1 MAKAP
6 KAEKAAPAE
15 TPVTAAPEKDQA
27 VAAGPEAADEAA
39 AAVQTAGAPLA
50 APQVAGASESDQP
63 VAALPET
70 AGAAATTDP
79 AMAAPLAETA
89 DPSAEPKAA
98 PAHGVGGGGGQVE
111 KGWATVVSP
120 ISHDGADY
128 AAGDTIPVTEAEFR
142 VLVKAGAVLDE
153 DWEELPI
160 PF

>member
-1 MAKAP
+1 MARAP

-15 TPVTAAPEKDQA
+15 TPVTAAPENDQP
-27 VAAGPEAADEAA
+27 VAAGPEATGEAA
-39 AAVQTAGAPLA
+39 TAEPAV
-50 APQVAGASESDQP
+50 
-63 VAALPET
+63 
-70 AGAAATTDP
+70 
-79 AMAAPLAETA
+79 AAPLAETV

-128 AAGDTIPVTEAEFR
+128 SAGDTIPVTEAEFR

>member
-15 TPVTAAPEKDQA
+15 APVIAATEN
-27 VAAGPEAADEAA
+27 
-39 AAVQTAGAPLA
+39 
-50 APQVAGASESDQP
+50 DQP

-70 AGAAATTDP
+70 AGEAAT
-79 AMAAPLAETA
+79 AVAAPLAETV

-128 AAGDTIPVTEAEFR
+128 SIGMAVPVTEAEFR
-142 VLVKAGAVLDE
+142 VLVKAGAVQDE

>member
-1 MAKAP
+1 MAKSP

-15 TPVTAAPEKDQA
+15 TPVSAATEN
-27 VAAGPEAADEAA
+27 
-39 AAVQTAGAPLA
+39 
-50 APQVAGASESDQP
+50 DQP

-70 AGAAATTDP
+70 AGAAATTEP
-79 AMAAPLAETA
+79 AVAAPLAETA

-98 PAHGVGGGGGQVE
+98 PAHGVGEGGGQVE

-128 AAGDTIPVTEAEFR
+128 SIGMAVPVTEAEFR